1 MVRRIGA
8 VACNRRHHLVQRRV
22 RQGWCHRAYHT
33 AERHFP
39 DVVVGVV
46 HSSDNQP
53 SVEIENRRR
62 RARQR
67 SDRFIGTHS
76 HDSVAAN
83 PQWTMRRRL
92 A

>member
-1 MVRRIGA
+1 
-8 VACNRRHHLVQRRV
+8 
-22 RQGWCHRAYHT
+22 
-33 AERHFP
+33 
-39 DVVVGVV
+39 VVVGVV